1 MLMTKEIPVHQQIQP
16 QEYVD
21 ERYHLSTGEVIHD
34 PHQRGMVGWLDQTES
49 EPGSVKTA
57 KMELV
62 KAKYA
67 LYVYPKFR
75 ISELKVGSELFE
87 RLLHRLKTKNYQVL
101 TINMVTPELYDFY
114 LNNMRAAVAL
124 GLVSSY
130 ILTPVSY
137 DNVFSHHK
145 VQIYL

>member
-1 MLMTKEIPVHQQIQP
+1 MTKEIPVHQQIQP

-21 ERYHLSTGEVIHD
+21 EKYHLSTGEVIHD

-62 KAKYA
+62 GGKYA
-67 LYVYPKFR
+67 LYVYPDYRKPY
-75 ISELKVGSELFE
+75 LKIGSELFE
-87 RLLHRLKTKNYQVL
+87 RLLQRLKTKNYQVL
-101 TINMVTPELYDFY
+101 NINMVTPELYDFY
-114 LNNMRAAVAL
+114 LNNIRAATQL

-137 DNVFSHHK
+137 EDVFSHHK